1 MKEKLGK
8 IKKNHIS
15 SGRSHTPS
23 LKKKKL
29 ENHIAYAKKQL
40 EIL

>member
-1 MKEKLGK
+1 MKKKLGK

-15 SGRSHTPS
+15 SGRSHIPS
-23 LKKKKL
+23 LKKKL
-29 ENHIAYAKKQL
+29 ENHTAYAKKQL

>member
-23 LKKKKL
+23 LKKKNWK
-29 ENHIAYAKKQL
+29 IT
-40 EIL
+40 